1 MASTSTEDIKTVYVD
16 ETAGSDESGD
26 GTNAQPYKSAA
37 HAIFAQGPSPP
48 LVVMTRKSDTEQYAP
63 IGVSPLKKA
72 RKGAEGLE
80 KQRKKALEAEA
91 KAKEQA
97 ELLEKSK
104 AITLTENPGLPKA
117 VKVRSIALRCGV
129 EIDILAVKDQW
140 FKGTAWTASS
150 SVRMGT
156 QVAGSKGCQLHCA
169 PRRHWLRPVGPE
181 RQACTFPHS
190 DCTWILT
197 ICQIEV
203 YDFKVL
209 ANEATI
215 EVFGLLQEV
224 PEGATAPGGHEIV
237 VDYWRV
243 IGHAPTGDEAY
254 LTRFNQESNPGV
266 LADLRHLVI
275 RGEVHSAILKLRT
288 LLLSSFRNAL
298 DSHGLKE
305 VTPPCIVQTQVEGG
319 ATLFGFKYYDQEAYL
334 TQSSQLYL
342 ETCLPALGD
351 VYCVQE
357 SFRAENSHTRRHLSE
372 FTHLEAELAF
382 LSFDELMTHI
392 ESVVRRTSLPLIY
405 SPSYT
410 DRSVTL

>member
-1 MASTSTEDIKTVYVD
+1 
-16 ETAGSDESGD
+16 
-26 GTNAQPYKSAA
+26 
-37 HAIFAQGPSPP
+37 
-48 LVVMTRKSDTEQYAP
+48 
-63 IGVSPLKKA
+63 
-72 RKGAEGLE
+72 
-80 KQRKKALEAEA
+80 
-91 KAKEQA
+91 
-97 ELLEKSK
+97 
-104 AITLTENPGLPKA
+104 
-117 VKVRSIALRCGV
+117 
-129 EIDILAVKDQW
+129 
-140 FKGTAWTASS
+140 
-150 SVRMGT
+150 
-156 QVAGSKGCQLHCA
+156 
-169 PRRHWLRPVGPE
+169 
-181 RQACTFPHS
+181 
-190 DCTWILT
+190 
-197 ICQIEV
+197 V

-215 EVFGLLQEV
+215 EVFGILQEV
-224 PEGATAPGGHEIV
+224 PEGATAPGGHEII

-254 LTRFNQESNPGV
+254 LTRFNQESKPDV

-275 RGEVHSAILKLRT
+275 RGEVHSATLKLRT
-288 LLLSSFRNAL
+288 LLLSSFRNVL
-298 DSHGLKE
+298 DSHDLKE

-392 ESVVRRTSLPLIY
+392 ESVVRRTLLLLLS
-405 SPSYT
+405 STSYT
-410 DRSVTL
+410 DRFVRP